1 MRLKLYRGLWAVIGR
16 DNGKTW
22 RRSLGTA
29 DRALAERKFRD
40 IRVETPGELIE
51 DAVRQYLG
59 DKAGRRSYG
68 SMLTA
73 WRALKPTFGH
83 LRPDQIDRNLCRS
96 YAAMRR
102 KAGISDGTVIKDLAV
117 LRAALKFTGKAADS
131 TFELPSAPA
140 PSDRF
145 ITRQELQ
152 RLMDACTLEHIR
164 LFIALAWS
172 TAGRHGA
179 ILELTWDRVNL
190 ETGIIQLAERGQ
202 ERRKGR
208 ATVKVK
214 GLALD
219 MLRAA
224 HGARTSDYV
233 IEWGGRPLKSI
244 KRSFAE
250 AARAAKLVDI
260 TPHVLRHSAAVAMI
274 QAGVPLQQISQFL
287 GHTTI
292 KVTERVYARFSPDR
306 FDEAADALE

>member
-1 MRLKLYRGLWAVIGR
+1 MRLKLYRGFWAVVGR

-29 DRALAERKFRD
+29 DRAVADRRFKDFK
-40 IRVETPGELIE
+40 IETPGDAVS
-51 DAVRQYLG
+51 DAVRQYL
-59 DKAGRRSYG
+59 DEKAGRRSHG

-73 WRALKPTFGH
+73 WRALEPTFAH
-83 LRPDQIDRNLCRS
+83 LRPDQIDRKLCRS

-102 KAGISDGTVIKDLAV
+102 KAGISDGTIIKDLAV
-117 LRAALKFTGKAADS
+117 LRAALRFAGKAGA

-140 PSDRF
+140 PSDRY
-145 ITRQELQ
+145 ITRAELQ
-152 RLMDACTLEHIR
+152 RLMDSCALEHIR

-190 ETGIIQLAERGQ
+190 QTGVVKLAEHGQ

-208 ATVKVK
+208 ATVKVR
-214 GLALD
+214 GWALD
-219 MLRAA
+219 MLTAA
-224 HGARTSDYV
+224 HGVRTSAYV
-233 IEWGGRPLKSI
+233 VEWAGRPVKSI

-250 AARAAKLVDI
+250 AAARAGLGDV

-274 QAGVPLQQISQFL
+274 QAGVPLLQVSQFL

-292 KVTERVYARFSPDR
+292 KVTEHVYARYAPDH
-306 FDEAADALE
+306 FDAASKALE